1 MKFDNSVP
9 EKSKLAAAARRPLS
23 YHVKIVREEEV
34 QIPVKAV
41 VKIGLIE
48 PQRAIIKNEP
58 AATKPDVS
66 EATLGQKSPLSQP
79 TYRDY
84 ILNKRQ
90 TRRPISYDGSP
101 SAYSR
106 YHSLVKSGWS
116 KTGKNKRTLIAS

>member
-9 EKSKLAAAARRPLS
+9 EKSKLAVAARGPLS
-23 YHVKIVREEEV
+23 YHVKIVREGEV

-66 EATLGQKSPLSQP
+66 EAALGQKSALSQP

-90 TRRPISYDGSP
+90 TRRPISYDGSS

-106 YHSLVKSGWS
+106 YHSLVKSSWS